1 MNTRQKTY
9 DRYDQINR
17 LMKISN
23 NYYLY
28 RNLAYISNRKG
39 RYPSTNN
46 TKISNSNK
54 LITEPYSNYY
64 VIRENEVY
72 QKMIND
78 IRFQP
83 IKQKKIDQQNKDFN
97 KRMNDYRKQ
106 NKKIEE
112 KLLAIKNENYK
123 KRINMQKGVINTK
136 KFDDSYNNYHL
147 KMLRQIR
154 NTKSVVLP
162 PIAEIM
168 RRNSSSRKI
177 KIHEKKNSEKIDK
190 NYEEKKKEKKE
201 EENKEEEQE

>member
-1 MNTRQKTY
+1 
-9 DRYDQINR
+9 
-17 LMKISN
+17 MKISN

-162 PIAEIM
+162 PIGEIM
-168 RRNSSSRKI
+168 RRNAQ
-177 KIHEKKNSEKIDK
+177 N
-190 NYEEKKKEKKE
+190 KKKFLLQKLPKIMMKIIQI
-201 EENKEEEQE
+201 NLLQNQKQKLKN